1 MLQELVHVLGLFYEK
16 ARTGTDIDAVGSP
29 EMSKVNTEEDFT
41 QTGPFVSKILDQGN
55 IYRVHLAMQPFLSD
69 HQKLFQGR
77 IETGR
82 ICHCHG
88 DLRLDHIYL
97 VDGFQNGRT
106 KSRFRMFDCSIW
118 RLSAKPARS

>member
-1 MLQELVHVLGLFYEK
+1 MK
-16 ARTGTDIDAVGSP
+16 AASTTDVNHQAAEIDAMGSP
-29 EMSKVNTEEDFT
+29 EVIKVNIEEDFT
-41 QTGPFVSKILDQGN
+41 QTKPFVSKILNQVN
-55 IYRVHLAMQPFLSD
+55 FSRVHLAMHPFLSD

-77 IETGR
+77 IETGS

-88 DLRLDHIYL
+88 DLRVGHIYF

-106 KSRFRMFDCSIW
+106 KSRFRMLHCSIW